1 MVSVTPSFGTWTS
14 PNWTIGGMNP
24 GQVHTLTIEAKVP
37 QKPTEGTFT
46 NTISNTQDQVDSNL
60 TTDDLVESV
69 IVTAKKIDLSL
80 IKTVDKPV
88 VKIGD
93 TVIFTLTLK
102 NNGPQLATG
111 VEVKDELPTG
121 LTYDLN
127 NSDIPNNT
135 SYNAGTGV
143 WDLSGRTIASGATVV
158 LKIAATVNTVNFK
171 LNTTEIFKT
180 EQKDTDSNPD
190 NGN

>member
-1 MVSVTPSFGTWTS
+1 M
-14 PNWTIGGMNP
+14 
-24 GQVHTLTIEAKVP
+24 
-37 QKPTEGTFT
+37 
-46 NTISNTQDQVDSNL
+46 
-60 TTDDLVESV
+60 
-69 IVTAKKIDLSL
+69 

-180 EQKDTDSNPD
+180 EQKDTDSNPGS
-190 NGN
+190 GN